1 MRDGTRA
8 RIRVAARDADA
19 LVADDGRRF
28 SRGDISEMRV
38 RRFSPAKTIGLALGI
53 AALTVVVVAVLVAS
67 SLDDMFSD

>member
-19 LVADDGRRF
+19 LVADDGRR
-28 SRGDISEMRV
+28 DISEMRV